1 MAGFMPNK
9 RRVMAAQ
16 RFFFRDPCKR
26 GGLPPM
32 RSNTM
37 PFDIGFQKLDLI
49 ALLFNDVFDQVTH
62 RNDTNHFMTF
72 KYR

>member
-1 MAGFMPNK
+1 
-9 RRVMAAQ
+9 
-16 RFFFRDPCKR
+16 
-26 GGLPPM
+26 
-32 RSNTM
+32 M

>member
-1 MAGFMPNK
+1 
-9 RRVMAAQ
+9 
-16 RFFFRDPCKR
+16 
-26 GGLPPM
+26 
-32 RSNTM
+32 M

-62 RNDTNHFMTF
+62 RNDTNHLMTF